1 MPASAGIL
9 CRKESLWSCLKPKRP
24 RSLPLSRSRP
34 ILFIPPSTV
43 RLFSKRSLFWRPTLG
58 GVPLRIVDLAC
69 GTGAITRL
77 IAEELSGFARSARI
91 IAVDPS
97 TEALRRAQKQM
108 EQSTIPVEFVRGEAA
123 DLPRLVSSADAV
135 FFCNAIHLLSNKAA
149 AFRDIAA
156 LLVPGGLFACNSAF
170 YEGTSTDE
178 TLRFGRLW
186 IRRAVGWLRQ
196 EHPEV
201 LFARE
206 AKTIALQWLT
216 SEGYEGLLHASGFG
230 RVEIT
235 QERVMMSLDGL
246 RDLGQYRLFI
256 EGALPGVPLA
266 WGAAALGTAVYQ
278 AGKELEM
285 AEVPRLW
292 LQIIATKGEWRAP

>member
-1 MPASAGIL
+1 MEQFETEEAAQFTFEPFAAHAFYTAINRVLVQRTLALLVSGPT
-9 CRKESLWSCLKPKRP
+9 KE
-24 RSLPLSRSRP
+24 PL
-34 ILFIPPSTV
+34 I
-43 RLFSKRSLFWRPTLG
+43 
-58 GVPLRIVDLAC
+58 IVDLAC

-77 IAEELSGFARSARI
+77 IAEELPSCAHTARI

-97 TEALRRAQKQM
+97 PEALQRAQRQM
-108 EQSTIPVEFVRGEAA
+108 EQSNVPVEFLQGKAA

-135 FFCNAIHLLSNKAA
+135 FFCNAIHLLSDKGA

-156 LLVPGGLFACNSAF
+156 LLAPGGLFACNSAF

-196 EHPEV
+196 EHSDV
-201 LFARE
+201 FFARE
-206 AKTIALQWLT
+206 AKTTALQWLT
-216 SEGYEGLLHASGFG
+216 PEKYENLLRTSGFD

-235 QERVMMSLDGL
+235 QERILMSLDSL

-256 EGALPGVPLA
+256 EGALPGIPLA
-266 WGAAALGTAVYQ
+266 WGATALGIAVYQ

-292 LQIIATKGEWRAP
+292 LQIIATKGEQSAQ

>member
-1 MPASAGIL
+1 M
-9 CRKESLWSCLKPKRP
+9 ESFETEEAAQFTFEPFAAHP
-24 RSLPLSRSRP
+24 FYTAINRSLVQHTLALLASRP
-34 ILFIPPSTV
+34 SSVPPM
-43 RLFSKRSLFWRPTLG
+43 
-58 GVPLRIVDLAC
+58 IVDLAC

-77 IAEELSGFARSARI
+77 VAEELPAGSARSARI

-108 EQSTIPVEFVRGEAA
+108 EQSAISVEFLRGEAA

-135 FFCNAIHLLSNKAA
+135 FFCNAIHLLSDKGA

-156 LLVPGGLFACNSAF
+156 LLAPGGIFACNSAF

-186 IRRAVGWLRQ
+186 IRRAVGWLRK

-206 AKTIALQWLT
+206 ARTIALQWLT
-216 SEGYEGLLHASGFG
+216 PEMYESLLRASGFG
-230 RVEIT
+230 HVEIT

-256 EGALPGVPLA
+256 QGALPGVPLA
-266 WGAAALGTAVYQ
+266 WGAAALGAAVYQ
-278 AGKELEM
+278 AGQELEM

-292 LQIIATKGEWRAP
+292 LQIIATKGE

>member
-1 MPASAGIL
+1 M
-9 CRKESLWSCLKPKRP
+9 ESFETAEATQFTFEPFAAHP
-24 RSLPLSRSRP
+24 FYTAINRSLVQQTLALLAARPGSTPL
-34 ILFIPPSTV
+34 IM
-43 RLFSKRSLFWRPTLG
+43 
-58 GVPLRIVDLAC
+58 VDLAC

-77 IAEELSGFARSARI
+77 IVEELPELARSVRI

-97 TEALRRAQKQM
+97 AEALQRAQRQM
-108 EQSTIPVEFVRGEAA
+108 AQSHIPVEFIQGEAA

-135 FFCNAIHLLSNKAA
+135 FFCNAIHLLTDKEA

-156 LLVPGGLFACNSAF
+156 LLAPGGLFACNSAF

-186 IRRAVGWLRQ
+186 IRHAVGWLRQ

-206 AKTIALQWLT
+206 SKTVALHWLT
-216 SEGYEGLLHASGFG
+216 PEVYERLLRASGFG
-230 RVEIT
+230 KVEIS

-246 RDLGQYRLFI
+246 HDLGQYELFI
-256 EGALPGVPLA
+256 EGALPGIPLA

-278 AGKELEM
+278 AGKGLDM

-292 LQIIATKGEWRAP
+292 LQIIATRGEECVR